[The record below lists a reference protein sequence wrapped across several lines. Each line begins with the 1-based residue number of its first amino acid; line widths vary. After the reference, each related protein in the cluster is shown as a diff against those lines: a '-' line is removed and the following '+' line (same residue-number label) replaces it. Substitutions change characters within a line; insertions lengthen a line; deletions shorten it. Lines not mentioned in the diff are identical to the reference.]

1 MEGAPNGRADY
12 VRVDGS
18 MSLRRWLLSVG
29 TLAIPSAQQVSH
41 TFGYGRAWSC
51 LKLIETMVLSGYL
64 KRGSTLAKFLERAI
78 CSALPSRFSDMVKDL
93 RCTPIP

>member
-1 MEGAPNGRADY
+1 MEGAQNGSAEY

-29 TLAIPSAQQVSH
+29 TLAIPSAQH
-41 TFGYGRAWSC
+41 TCGYGRAWSC

-78 CSALPSRFSDMVKDL
+78 CSALPSHFTDMVKDL
-93 RCTPIP
+93 GCSPIP